1 MSEASRNED
10 PLFRSEALSARRE
23 HSFGSVLI
31 HRPWGYTVAAA
42 LALVLI
48 LLVAAFAYFG
58 TYTRKATV
66 TGLLLPHQG
75 MLRLTANGTGV
86 LAQIKVTEGQRVEQG
101 DVLFLISGERISAAG
116 GAQELIAQQLDQ
128 RMLLLERNRV
138 LAEDRLTGQMRML
151 DSRLGAIVEESERLA
166 EELRLLGRRVELAAT
181 HLHRQQQLVE
191 AQFVSVAQL
200 QQAEAELLSLQ
211 GQRQTLRR
219 SRTNLD
225 RERTELLAQR
235 QEAELR
241 HRTDLSEIDNGISL
255 VRQEQ
260 AENDVRVEQAIVAPF
275 SGIVTGLNA
284 QLGQQILTGALLAS
298 LIPEDA
304 TLTAQ
309 VYVGPRQ
316 AGFIEPGQPVLMRY
330 AAYPYQK
337 FGMAHGTVSNVAKS
351 PYAAQ
356 ELPAHIASALQ
367 QASASAE
374 LFYRVTVELDS
385 PTISVYGSAQSLQA
399 GMLLEADIIQDRRRL
414 YEWAL
419 EPIYSVTGKMSAN
432 QSPDKG

>member
-1 MSEASRNED
+1 M
-10 PLFRSEALSARRE
+10 
-23 HSFGSVLI
+23 LI
-31 HRPWGYTVAAA
+31 HRPWGYTVAAILA
-42 LALVLI
+42 LALI

-58 TYTRKATV
+58 TYTRKATA
-66 TGLLLPHQG
+66 TGLLLPQQG
-75 MLRLTANGTGV
+75 MLRLTASGTGV
-86 LAQIKVTEGQRVEQG
+86 LAQIRITEGQRVEQG
-101 DVLFLISGERISAAG
+101 NVLFAISGERISAAG
-116 GAQELIAQQLDQ
+116 GTQELIAQQLDQ

-138 LAEDRLTGQMRML
+138 LAEDRLSGQLRML
-151 DSRLGAIVEESERLA
+151 DSRLGALAEESERLG
-166 EELRLLGRRVELAAT
+166 EELRLLGRRVELAAA

-200 QQAEAELLSLQ
+200 QQAEAELLALQ
-211 GQRQTLRR
+211 GQQQTLRR

-225 RERTELLAQR
+225 RERTELLGLR

-241 HRTDLSEIDNGISL
+241 HRTDLAEVDNGISL

-284 QLGQQILTGALLAS
+284 QLGQQIPAGALLAS

-337 FGMAHGTVSNVAKS
+337 FGMARGTVSNVAKS

-367 QASASAE
+367 QASATTE

-385 PTISVYGSAQSLQA
+385 PTISVYGNAQPLQA

-419 EPIYSVTGKMSAN
+419 EPIYSVTGKMSASQLPVN
-432 QSPDKG
+432 D